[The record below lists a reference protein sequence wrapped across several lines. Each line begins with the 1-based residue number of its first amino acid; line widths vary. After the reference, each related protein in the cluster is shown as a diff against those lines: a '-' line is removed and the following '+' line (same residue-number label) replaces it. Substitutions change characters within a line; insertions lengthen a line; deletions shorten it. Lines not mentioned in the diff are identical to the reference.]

1 MIFFNE
7 KNDKDSDEFW
17 YRKLTL
23 KAKLRH
29 FFDPSPLYSFSKFNN
44 FLWVCWF
51 LNKNLSNFVP
61 PIWKL
66 DNPYYLFSADSSVVV
81 NPWEQF
87 GTIPESL
94 LDSRPGSAVTF
105 WGFVVSFSSSV
116 TSLTFSRLLSLLSI
130 LSSLAACSLVSWPSW
145 SPSVLHSSTS
155 WKKKVHYDFRVHL
168 HFFNGL
174 TFSSN

>member
-1 MIFFNE
+1 MTLFSE
-7 KNDKDSDEFW
+7 KVLISTRCISGLMPNLIKKSWTD
-17 YRKLTL
+17 YT
-23 KAKLRH
+23 
-29 FFDPSPLYSFSKFNN
+29 FDGLSQIWFS
-44 FLWVCWF
+44 W
-51 LNKNLSNFVP
+51 S
-61 PIWKL
+61 
-66 DNPYYLFSADSSVVV
+66 LFSADSSVVV
-81 NPWEQF
+81 NPCEQF